1 MTSERYEPITPAR
14 HEQAEVTDSEVNE
27 ALEKGD
33 LDTAELARK
42 NIRHDEGEQPDSGR
56 DDASQPPPE
65 ESR

>member
-1 MTSERYEPITPAR
+1 MTSERYEPITPVR

-33 LDTAELARK
+33 LDTAGSPAEHPAR
-42 NIRHDEGEQPDSGR
+42 RGR
-56 DDASQPPPE
+56 AARLRSRRRATAAAE

>member
-1 MTSERYEPITPAR
+1 MT
-14 HEQAEVTDSEVNE
+14 VNE

-56 DDASQPPPE
+56 DDAPQPPPE